1 MDNKLRIVNYLGK
14 HLGQSFTML
23 ELSKAAGVPYA
34 TFYRTLQRMEA
45 LVTVRRVGKSKTVAL
60 NTDNASVKPYL
71 TISSV
76 EEKQDFLK
84 KQPILGKIAS
94 ELKTKDVVV
103 LFGSY
108 AKGSETERS
117 DIDLLIISKG
127 GKKSL
132 SFSKYEVL
140 FRKKINPLFV
150 TKSEFEKMLRDRDEN
165 VGKQALKSHIILNN
179 PESFWEGI
187 LHGRIQEAV

>member
-34 TFYRTLQRMEA
+34 TFYRTLQKMEK
-45 LVTVRRVGKSKTVAL
+45 LVKIQSVGKSKIVTL
-60 NTDNASVKPYL
+60 NMSNTLIKPYL
-71 TISSV
+71 TISSE
-76 EEKQDFLK
+76 EEKCEFLK

-94 ELKTKDVVV
+94 ELKTNDVVV

-132 SFSKYEVL
+132 SFSKYEML
-140 FRKKINPLFV
+140 FHKKINPIFV
-150 TKSEFEKMLRDRDEN
+150 T
-165 VGKQALKSHIILNN
+165 
-179 PESFWEGI
+179 
-187 LHGRIQEAV
+187 